1 MTPNEIRQH
10 AREGIKKLNPIIR
23 NAGNMVADAYQ
34 LGFDT
39 GLALGEKI
47 CRDICIEI
55 GVDPENYLS
64 GVKEKKPTNPEPI
77 NPPNSALLG

>member
-1 MTPNEIRQH
+1 MTTNQIRQH
-10 AREGIKKLNPIIR
+10 ARAGIEKLNPIIR

-47 CRDICIEI
+47 CREICLQHGI
-55 GVDPENYLS
+55 DPDKYLS
-64 GVKEKKPTNPEPI
+64 VDVDEKDI
-77 NPPNSALLG
+77 PNSALLG